1 MSDLKTELDKLLAA
15 ASAPPAPGPVFTGT
29 TNETLVPTPL
39 PAPPQAD
46 PVRKVTSKAEFDD
59 AVAKATGPVAVLFT
73 QADCGYCE
81 DDQKKLADIAA
92 KCPGQL
98 TALEVDGGLNDE
110 LDKLADD
117 FDVEGTPTILFAE
130 KSSNMTPK
138 KAREVEAEQL
148 QRKLKCAR
156 TPRGKK

>member
-1 MSDLKTELDKLLAA
+1 MNDIKSELDKLLAA
-15 ASAPPAPGPVFTGT
+15 ASAPTAPAVQT
-29 TNETLVPTPL
+29 TST

-46 PVRKVTSKAEFDD
+46 SVRKVTSKAEFDE
-59 AVAKATGPVAVLFT
+59 AIANAKGPVAVLFT

-81 DDQKKLADIAA
+81 DDQKKLAEIAA

-98 TALEVDGGLNDE
+98 TALEVDGSLNDE
-110 LDKLADD
+110 LDKLSDD
-117 FDVEGTPTILFAE
+117 FDVEGTPTLLYAE
-130 KSSNMTPK
+130 KSSGMTPA

-156 TPRGKK
+156 TPRGSRR